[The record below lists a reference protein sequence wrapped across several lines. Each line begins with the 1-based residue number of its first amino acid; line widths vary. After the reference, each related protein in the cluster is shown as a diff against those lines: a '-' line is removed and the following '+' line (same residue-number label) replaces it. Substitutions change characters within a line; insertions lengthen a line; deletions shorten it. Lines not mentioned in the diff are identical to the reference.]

1 MQEIPQLH
9 LLAMLSLA
17 VGCASPAGEAKI
29 RAPAEQGV
37 AKELAP
43 ALGATA
49 PNTVVLGAVQFRD
62 TELIVHA
69 STSIGSGI
77 QFAVRDRGR
86 LEPREV
92 LSEPELNRRYP
103 ELHQEYRN
111 AVALGEIVLDA
122 SLDRRLVDPPE
133 SASRNWRYES
143 ANPAAPAPVR

>member
-1 MQEIPQLH
+1 MEELQQLH
-9 LLAMLSLA
+9 VLAMLSLA
-17 VGCASPAGEAKI
+17 VGCASPAGEAKL

-37 AKELAP
+37 AKAPAP

-49 PNTVVLGAVQFRD
+49 SNGVVLGAVQFRD

-69 STSIGSGI
+69 STSIGGEI

-86 LEPREV
+86 MQPREV
-92 LSEPELNRRYP
+92 LSESELDRRYP

-111 AVALGEIVLDA
+111 AVASGKILLDA
-122 SLDRRLVDPPE
+122 SLDRRLIDPPE